1 MVDINDIKKL
11 PLASHQEHLKSEA
24 LIHPL
29 NKLEHEK
36 VSFGHKLAESTVK
49 AVGSWKFIF
58 IQTILIV
65 VWSCINIIAWAEHW
79 DPYPFILLNLF
90 LTIQAAYT
98 APIIMMGQNRQAARD
113 RLEAHNDFL
122 LNIKAEKEIQMLS
135 AEVQKQQ
142 QLLEEILKKVSITQ
156 DTSGT

>member
-1 MVDINDIKKL
+1 VKSTTTINN
-11 PLASHQEHLKSEA
+11 
-24 LIHPL
+24 L
-29 NKLEHEK
+29 NVLDSEK
-36 VSFGHKLAESTVK
+36 VSVGHKFAESTVK

-58 IQTILIV
+58 IQTILILI
-65 VWSCINIIAWAEHW
+65 WSGINILAWMEHW

-122 LNIKAEKEIQMLS
+122 INIKAEKEIQALS
-135 AEVQKQQ
+135 QQMEKQE
-142 QLLEEILKKVSITQ
+142 LILKKILQIVSDLKQ
-156 DTSGT
+156 PL